1 VNVEALRVARE
12 ALGLTQTDLASRSRL
27 EQSDLSRWERGVRT
41 PNDDQVQVLA
51 DALQIP
57 VSMLTNE
64 GLRFSQPVHRT
75 QREETKRTERMVNGR
90 IELARVIASR
100 LLADINV
107 DTPFAFPTPEDPTP
121 AGPEEAAEAIRRV
134 WRIPAGPI
142 DDLTAIV
149 ESAGAVVAPVD
160 FGYHGVLAAYSNLRN
175 DHRWCF
181 INTRATDG
189 AQVRF
194 SLAHEIG
201 HALLHWHRFDAP
213 TGKDAEREA
222 NRFAAALLMPRGD
235 IMAALGRARITLDE
249 LVAFRRRWRV
259 SVQALMRRALDLGL
273 ITGDHYTGLYKQ
285 LSRRGWRKSE
295 PVEIP
300 VEKPS
305 ILTEALNVQR
315 NTHRYSDD
323 ELAEIAGFSRERL
336 ADLLPEH
343 FAPPA
348 QQRGRPA
355 LSIVR

>member
-1 VNVEALRVARE
+1 MNVEALRVARE
-12 ALGLTQTDLASRSRL
+12 ALGLTQTDLASVSGL
-27 EQSDLSRWERGVRT
+27 EQSDLSRWERGIRIPSDEQLT
-41 PNDDQVQVLA
+41 ILA

-57 VSMLTNE
+57 VLMLRDE
-64 GLRFSQPVHRT
+64 ELRFSHPVHRT
-75 QREETKRTERMVNGR
+75 QRAETKRTERKVNGR
-90 IELARVIASR
+90 IELARLAASS
-100 LLADINV
+100 LLADINI
-107 DTPFAFPTPEDPTP
+107 DTPFAFPTSEEPTP

-142 DDLTAIV
+142 DNLTAIV
-149 ESAGAVVAPVD
+149 ETAGAVIAPVD
-160 FGYHGVLAAYSNLRN
+160 FGYDGVLAAYSNLRN

-181 INTRATDG
+181 VNIRATDG

-201 HALLHWHRFDAP
+201 HALLHWDRFDAP

-222 NRFAAALLMPRGD
+222 NRFAAALLMPRAD
-235 IMAALGRARITLDE
+235 ILGALGRSRITLDE

-259 SVQALMRRALDLGL
+259 SVQALMRRAHDLEL
-273 ITGDHYTGLYKQ
+273 ITSDQYTRLYKQ

-300 VEKPS
+300 VETPT

-315 NTHRYSDD
+315 NAHHYSDD
-323 ELAEIAGFSRERL
+323 ELAEIAGLPRERL

-343 FAPPA
+343 FPPPA
-348 QQRGRPA
+348 QRGRA
-355 LSIVR
+355 SLSIVR

>member
-12 ALGLTQTDLASRSRL
+12 ALGFTQTDLASVSGL
-27 EQSDLSRWERGVRT
+27 EQSDLSRWERGIRV
-41 PNDDQVQVLA
+41 PSDEQLEALA

-57 VSMLTNE
+57 VSMLADE
-64 GLRFSQPVHRT
+64 ELRFSHPVHRT
-75 QREETKRTERMVNGR
+75 QRAETKRTERKVNGR
-90 IELARVIASR
+90 IELARIAASR
-100 LLADINV
+100 LLADINI
-107 DTPFAFPTPEDPTP
+107 DTPFAFPTSEEPTP

-149 ESAGAVVAPVD
+149 ETAGAVVAPVD
-160 FGYHGVLAAYSNLRN
+160 FGYDGVLAAYSNLRS

-181 INTRATDG
+181 VNTRATDG
-189 AQVRF
+189 AQIRF

-201 HALLHWHRFDAP
+201 HALLHWDRFDAP
-213 TGKDAEREA
+213 SGKDAEREA
-222 NRFAAALLMPRGD
+222 NRFAAALLMPRAD
-235 IMAALGRARITLDE
+235 ILAALGRARITLDE

-259 SVQALMRRALDLGL
+259 SVQALMRRAQDLEL
-273 ITGDHYTGLYKQ
+273 ITSDQYVRLYKQ

-300 VEKPS
+300 VEKPT

-315 NTHRYSDD
+315 NAHRYSDE
-323 ELAEIAGFSRERL
+323 ELAKIAGLPQERL

-343 FAPPA
+343 FAPPS
-348 QQRGRPA
+348 QRGRA
-355 LSIVR
+355 SLSIVR

>member
-12 ALGLTQTDLASRSRL
+12 ALGLTQTDLASVSGL
-27 EQSDLSRWERGVRT
+27 EQSDLSRWERGLRVPSDEQLT
-41 PNDDQVQVLA
+41 VLA
-51 DALQIP
+51 DALQVP
-57 VSMLTNE
+57 VSMLMDE
-64 GLRFSQPVHRT
+64 GLRFSRPVHRT
-75 QREETKRTERMVNGR
+75 QREETKRIERQVNGR
-90 IELARVIASR
+90 IELARVAASR
-100 LLADINV
+100 LLADINI
-107 DTPFAFPTPEDPTP
+107 DTPFAFPTSEEPTP
-121 AGPEEAAEAIRRV
+121 DGPEEAAEAIRRV

-149 ESAGAVVAPVD
+149 ETAGAVVAPVD
-160 FGYHGVLAAYSNLRN
+160 FGYDGVLAAYSNLRN

-181 INTRATDG
+181 VNTRATDG

-201 HALLHWHRFDAP
+201 HALLHWDRFDAP

-222 NRFAAALLMPRGD
+222 NRFAAALLMPRVD
-235 IMAALGRARITLDE
+235 ILAALGRSRITLDE

-259 SVQALMRRALDLGL
+259 SVQALMRRARDLEL
-273 ITGDHYTGLYKQ
+273 ITSDQYVRLYKQ

-300 VEKPS
+300 VEQPA

-315 NTHRYSDD
+315 NAHQYSDD
-323 ELAEIAGFSRERL
+323 ELAEIAGFSQKRL

-348 QQRGRPA
+348 QHGRA
-355 LSIVR
+355 SLSIVR

>member
-1 VNVEALRVARE
+1 MNVEALRIARE
-12 ALGLTQTDLASRSRL
+12 ALGLTQTDLASATGL
-27 EQSDLSRWERGVRT
+27 EQSDLSRWERGIRI
-41 PNDDQVQVLA
+41 PNDDQLRVLA
-51 DALQIP
+51 DALQVP
-57 VSMLTNE
+57 TAMLTDD
-64 GLRFSQPVHRT
+64 GLRFSRPVHRT
-75 QREETKRTERMVNGR
+75 QRAETKRTERMVNGR
-90 IELARVIASR
+90 IELARLVASQM
-100 LLADINV
+100 LADIDIN
-107 DTPFAFPTPEDPTP
+107 TPFAFPTPEEPIP

-160 FGYHGVLAAYSNLRN
+160 FGYDGVLAAYSNLRN

-181 INTRATDG
+181 VNTRATDG

-201 HALLHWHRFDAP
+201 HALLHWDRFDAP

-222 NRFAAALLMPRGD
+222 NRFAASLLMPRAD
-235 IMAALGRARITLDE
+235 ILAALGRARITLDE

-259 SVQALMRRALDLGL
+259 SVQALMRRALDIGL
-273 ITGDHYTGLYKQ
+273 ITSDHYTRLYKQ

-300 VEKPS
+300 VEKPTL
-305 ILTEALNVQR
+305 LTEALKIQR
-315 NTHRYSDD
+315 EAHHYSDA
-323 ELAEIAGFSRERL
+323 ELAEIAGFSQERL

-348 QQRGRPA
+348 QRGRA
-355 LSIVR
+355 TLSIVR

>member
-1 VNVEALRVARE
+1 MNVEALRIARE
-12 ALGLTQTDLASRSRL
+12 ALGLTQTDLASHSGI
-27 EQSDLSRWERGVRT
+27 EQSDLSRWERGMRI
-41 PNDDQVQVLA
+41 PSDEQLEVLA
-51 DALQIP
+51 AALQIP

-64 GLRFSQPVHRT
+64 GLRFSEPVHRT
-75 QREETKRTERMVNGR
+75 QRAETKRTERMVNGR
-90 IELARVIASR
+90 IELARFIASR
-100 LLADINV
+100 LLADINI
-107 DTPFAFPTPEDPTP
+107 DTPFAFPTHEDPTP
-121 AGPEEAAEAIRRV
+121 DGPEEAAEAIRRV
-134 WRIPAGPI
+134 WRIPAGPV
-142 DDLTAIV
+142 DNLTAIV

-160 FGYHGVLAAYSNLRN
+160 FGYDGVLAAYSNLRN

-222 NRFAAALLMPRGD
+222 DRFAAALLMPRAD
-235 IMAALGRARITLDE
+235 ILAALGRARITLDE
-249 LVAFRRRWRV
+249 LVSFRRRWRV
-259 SVQALMRRALDLGL
+259 SVQALMRRAYDLGL
-273 ITGDHYTGLYKQ
+273 ITSEHYTKLYKQ

-300 VEKPS
+300 VEKPA

-315 NTHRYSDD
+315 NTHHYSDD
-323 ELAEIAGFSRERL
+323 ELAKIAGFTQERL

-348 QQRGRPA
+348 HRGRVI
-355 LSIVR
+355 LSVVR

>member
-12 ALGLTQTDLASRSRL
+12 ALGFTQTDLASVSGL
-27 EQSDLSRWERGVRT
+27 EQSDLSRWERGIRV
-41 PNDDQVQVLA
+41 PNDEQLEVLA
-51 DALQIP
+51 HALQIP
-57 VSMLTNE
+57 VSMLTDE
-64 GLRFSQPVHRT
+64 ELRFSHPVHRT
-75 QREETKRTERMVNGR
+75 QRAETKRTERKVNGR
-90 IELARVIASR
+90 IELARIAASR
-100 LLADINV
+100 LLADINI
-107 DTPFAFPTPEDPTP
+107 DTPFAFPTSEEPTP

-149 ESAGAVVAPVD
+149 ETAGAVVAPVD
-160 FGYHGVLAAYSNLRN
+160 FGYDGVLAAYSNLRS

-181 INTRATDG
+181 VNTRATDG

-201 HALLHWHRFDAP
+201 HALLHWDRFDAP
-213 TGKDAEREA
+213 SGKDAEREA
-222 NRFAAALLMPRGD
+222 NRFAAALLMPRAD
-235 IMAALGRARITLDE
+235 ILAALGRARITLDE

-259 SVQALMRRALDLGL
+259 SVQALMRRAQDLEL
-273 ITGDHYTGLYKQ
+273 ITSDQYVRLYKQ

-300 VEKPS
+300 VERPT

-315 NTHRYSDD
+315 NAHRYSDE
-323 ELAEIAGFSRERL
+323 ELAKIAGLPQERL

-343 FAPPA
+343 FAPPS
-348 QQRGRPA
+348 QRGRA
-355 LSIVR
+355 SLSIVR